1 MTIGNPT
8 KAFLALVGFVC
19 ITLLLVL
26 DAISEAT
33 GTGMLGTLLGYVV
46 GNSVGSKQGIKADP
60 IVVPKEVHE

>member
-19 ITLLLVL
+19 ITVLLAIN
-26 DAISEAT
+26 AISEAT

-46 GNSVGSKQGIKADP
+46 GNSVGAKQGIKADP
-60 IVVPKEVHE
+60 IVTPRELE

>member
-8 KAFLALVGFVC
+8 KAFLALVGFIC
-19 ITLLLVL
+19 ITILLAL

-46 GNSVGSKQGIKADP
+46 GNSVGAKVGIKADP
-60 IVVPKEVHE
+60 IISPKDAD